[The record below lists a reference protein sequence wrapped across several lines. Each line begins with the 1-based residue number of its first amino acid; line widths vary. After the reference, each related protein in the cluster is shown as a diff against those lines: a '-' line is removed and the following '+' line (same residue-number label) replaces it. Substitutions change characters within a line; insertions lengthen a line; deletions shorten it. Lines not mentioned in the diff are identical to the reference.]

1 MKKVIFASLI
11 VTLVSV
17 SVFSQATK
25 THNVNLTINN
35 ILELDFGASTQN
47 LDFTFGSAADFESG
61 KTNAGAAGL
70 QVRSN
75 KNWTVSVKAN
85 TANFAPSV
93 GGDAAIPAS
102 ALSVKRSGLTNI
114 ALTTAD
120 QTLTTGAK
128 GGFSTNNFLID
139 YFANPGYITPATYT
153 LGVTFTVT
161 AP

>member
-17 SVFSQATK
+17 SVFSQTTK

-35 ILELDFGASTQN
+35 ILELDFGATAQN
-47 LDFTFGSAADFESG
+47 LGFTFSTATDFESG

-85 TANFAPSV
+85 TANFTTT
-93 GGDAAIPAS
+93 GGDAAVPAS
-102 ALSVKRSGLTNI
+102 SLIVRKSGSGDI

-120 QTLTTGAK
+120 QTLATGNK
-128 GGFSTNNFLID
+128 GGFTSNNFLID
-139 YFANPGYITPATYT
+139 YFANPGYITPATYS